1 MQTTVLNMLLPKQSA
16 IFLVLGF
23 HRLFRFEHASTEA
36 ICYQSTTSVCC
47 PQLVLNL
54 LLPKQSAITGVPALV
69 QFLRF
74 EPAST
79 EAICYQRERCA
90 DLVQQVLNMLLPKQ
104 SARHWILPRVSTAID

>member
-1 MQTTVLNMLLPKQSA
+1 MIVLNLLLPKQSA

-36 ICYQSTTSVCC
+36 ICYQSFLVFLFSTG
-47 PQLVLNL
+47 VLNL

-79 EAICYQRERCA
+79 EAICYRIY
-90 DLVQQVLNMLLPKQ
+90 LVKINSIQF
-104 SARHWILPRVSTAID
+104 